1 MDSPLPEIRRSL
13 LPLSWLYGIGV
24 NIRNRLFD
32 AKILKQHKFDIPVI
46 CVGNITV
53 GGTGKTPH
61 IEYLIDLLSSR
72 YKVAV
77 LSRGYKRKSK
87 GFKIVDVD
95 SKPQDVGDEPL
106 QIKQKFPEALV
117 VVDKNRRSAIE
128 KIQSI
133 DVEERPDVILL
144 DDGFQHRRVMPS
156 LSILLVDSNRPVYED
171 KLLPAGNLREPL
183 QGKDRA
189 SIVIVTKCSRDM
201 QPIDFRIYENGL
213 DLFPYQDLYFT
224 TFDYGDITPVFPES
238 QPEILEPGDL
248 RKKHVF
254 LVTGIASPQ
263 PLIEKLELKT
273 YNLYPKSFPD
283 HHFFKEEDIEEIKQ
297 EMGTVDVDD
306 DDKIIVTTEKDAIR
320 FRALSFLDEGFKKR
334 LYYIPIEVIF
344 LEKTEKESFNKKI
357 NKHVRSYQTN
367 IRLSKKQD
375 R

>member
-1 MDSPLPEIRRSL
+1 MDLPTPDIRNSL

-24 NIRNRLFD
+24 GFRNKLFD
-32 AKILKQHKFDIPVI
+32 AKILKQHKFDIPII

-61 IEYLIDLLSSR
+61 IEYLIELLSSR

-77 LSRGYKRKSK
+77 LSRGYKRKAK

-106 QIKQKFPEALV
+106 QIKQKFPNTLV
-117 VVDKNRRSAIE
+117 VVDKNRKSAIE

-133 DVEERPDVILL
+133 DMEERPEVILM
-144 DDGFQHRRVMPS
+144 DDGFQHRHVLPS

-171 KLLPAGNLREPL
+171 KLLPAGYLREPL
-183 QGKDRA
+183 KGKDRA

-224 TFDYGDITPVFPES
+224 TFDYGNLMPVFPDL
-238 QPEILEPGDL
+238 QPEILEPDDL

-263 PLIEKLELKT
+263 PLVEKLELKT
-273 YNLYPKSFPD
+273 YNLYPKFFPD
-283 HHFFKEEDIEEIKQ
+283 HHFFEEEDIEEINS
-297 EMGTVDVDD
+297 EMNAIDVDD
-306 DDKIIVTTEKDAIR
+306 DDKMIVTTEKDAIR
-320 FRALSFLDEGFKKR
+320 FRALSFLEEEFKKK
-334 LYYIPIEVIF
+334 LYYIPIEVVF
-344 LEKTEKESFNKKI
+344 LEREEKESFNKKI

-367 IRLSKKQD
+367 SRLSKK
-375 R
+375 